1 MPEFVSLRCLCG
13 DGSMCAMTIRATVQ
27 GDMIKLPA
35 GVHLADGTNVEIVA
49 PSEGMDKD
57 SPLAW
62 MAEFA
67 GSIDTLPPDAAE
79 RHTEYAHGR
88 KRRLP

>member
-1 MPEFVSLRCLCG
+1 
-13 DGSMCAMTIRATVQ
+13 MCAMTIRATVQ